1 MDVNAE
7 KRLTRVLIAK
17 IGLDGHNRGAQVV
30 AHGLRQSGMEVI
42 YTGIRQTPAAVA
54 RAAMQED
61 VDVIGISSMVGA
73 HLAAVQKL
81 MNELQ
86 KLKVADI
93 PVIVGGIIPEED
105 YGALQAM
112 GVSRI
117 FPPGRRFGK
126 SSSTSTPCGRE
137 PFHRRFKRLARQV
150 HEMEAASWFLGRSS
164 LPPGLAPDRRPPFGA
179 VPISIRYER
188 FIVFKPPALVSL

>member
-1 MDVNAE
+1 MDVNAG
-7 KRLTRVLIAK
+7 KRLTRVLVAK

-30 AHGLRQSGMEVI
+30 AQGLRQAGMEVI

-81 MNELQ
+81 MKELQ
-86 KLKVADI
+86 NLNAADI

-105 YGALQAM
+105 YGPLQAM
-112 GVSRI
+112 GVSKI
-117 FPPGRRFGK
+117 FPPGAEVREIVLYIGSLMNTPIRR
-126 SSSTSTPCGRE
+126 R
-137 PFHRRFKRLARQV
+137 A
-150 HEMEAASWFLGRSS
+150 
-164 LPPGLAPDRRPPFGA
+164 
-179 VPISIRYER
+179 
-188 FIVFKPPALVSL
+188 

>member
-1 MDVNAE
+1 MDVNAG

-54 RAAMQED
+54 RAAIQED

-81 MNELQ
+81 MKELQ
-86 KLKVADI
+86 KLKAADI

-117 FPPGRRFGK
+117 FPPGAEV
-126 SSSTSTPCGRE
+126 RE
-137 PFHRRFKRLARQV
+137 IVRYV
-150 HEMEAASWFLGRSS
+150 HS
-164 LPPGLAPDRRPPFGA
+164 LPEKGEGEP
-179 VPISIRYER
+179 
-188 FIVFKPPALVSL
+188 